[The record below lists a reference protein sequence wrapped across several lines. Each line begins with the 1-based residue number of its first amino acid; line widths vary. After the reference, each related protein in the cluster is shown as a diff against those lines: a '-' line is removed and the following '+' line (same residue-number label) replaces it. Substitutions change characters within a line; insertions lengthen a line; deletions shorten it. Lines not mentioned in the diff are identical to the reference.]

1 MYKIVAHVGQQ
12 KLFLLGRDE
21 SLPAQHAHF
30 ISLRRKK
37 SQDVRTFVKERVK
50 VVHDPSYFDGILL
63 S

>member
-50 VVHDPSYFDGILL
+50 IVHDP
-63 S
+63 